1 MNNLISEK
9 SQKTDEELLKK
20 KFDTFKL
27 ELFKYLNNKINMCL
41 FSDITFKQGYYLY
54 KLFDALTKINS
65 EVTFKI
71 NPKNLEIYTSNE
83 SNTYLIWL
91 LLKVKNIR
99 YVYYDSLCLSVNSK
113 DMVKALRCKKAD
125 EVSTNLII
133 KKDKIIVNLYSRHYK
148 SKIRR
153 VIENLEI
160 KTQES
165 KILNDLM
172 SHKHSGVFILDK
184 NKFLHL
190 LSQSQRYSEVLN
202 LKLTNKAVIFAESN
216 KFNKSIIKWDKNLL
230 TKLALKT
237 DCISITFSIEH
248 LKILTNFLFESN
260 PNLVFYLKEKL
271 PLKIRLDFKTL
282 EESSGLIFI
291 AIRR

>member
-1 MNNLISEK
+1 LNNLISEK

-54 KLFDALTKINS
+54 KLFDALAKINS

-83 SNTYLIWL
+83 SKTFLIRN

-99 YVYYDSLCLSVNSK
+99 YVYYDSLCLSVNSM
-113 DMVKALRCKKAD
+113 DMVKALKCKKSD
-125 EVSTNLII
+125 EISTNLIV
-133 KKDKIIVNLYSRHYK
+133 KKDKIIVNLYSRYYK

-165 KILNDLM
+165 KILKDLM

-202 LKLTNKAVIFAESN
+202 LE
-216 KFNKSIIKWDKNLL
+216 L
-230 TKLALKT
+230 TKEVVIMLL
-237 DCISITFSIEH
+237 
-248 LKILTNFLFESN
+248 LN
-260 PNLVFYLKEKL
+260 
-271 PLKIRLDFKTL
+271 
-282 EESSGLIFI
+282 
-291 AIRR
+291 